1 MQKMSLEERVKT
13 GLYLFYTGAVFM
25 RNGTTELLY

>member
-13 GLYLFYTGAVFM
+13 GLNLFHTGAVFT
-25 RNGTTELLY
+25 RNGSN